1 MKRVEVVLLTTVYYA
16 HLLICQ
22 EQKRYCGQARSSNPP
37 HIFAVADAAYQ
48 ALMHQRH
55 SQSIVIS
62 GESGAGKTESGNL
75 LLKQLVYLGK
85 VTVVITSILISTF
98 DFPALEFGSG
108 NSDYLSINITSFFPD
123 KYKTAW

>member
-1 MKRVEVVLLTTVYYA
+1 MKRVEVLLLTTVYYA
-16 HLLICQ
+16 HRLICQ

-85 VTVVITSILISTF
+85 VTVITSILISSF

-108 NSDYLSINITSFFPD
+108 NSDYLSINTTSFFPD